1 MIVKSINKIYQQFC
15 KTRFQKKCDKI
26 GQNVRI
32 QGNVIFSGQGKLNCG
47 DNLLIRTAKF
57 NPVRIHIEKSS
68 KLTLGKQVF
77 LNLGVHLSCSKE
89 ITIGN
94 HVDFGEDCLIID
106 NDFHSLD
113 NSRPKIEPII
123 IHDNVW
129 IASRVTILKG
139 VTIGE
144 GSVIGAGSI
153 VTKSILPNS
162 FAAGNPARII
172 KNLSK

>member
-1 MIVKSINKIYQQFC
+1 MVVEIMNKIYEHYY
-15 KTRFQKKCDKI
+15 KTKFQKKCDKI

-32 QGNVIFSGQGKLNCG
+32 RGNVIFSGQGKLNCG
-47 DNLLIRTAKF
+47 DNLLIRSPKF

-68 KLTLGKQVF
+68 NLTLGNQVF
-77 LNLGVHLSCSKE
+77 LNFGVHLSCSKE
-89 ITIGN
+89 IRIGN

-129 IASRVTILKG
+129 IASRVTILRG
-139 VTIGE
+139 VKIGE
-144 GSVIGAGSI
+144 GSVIGAGSV